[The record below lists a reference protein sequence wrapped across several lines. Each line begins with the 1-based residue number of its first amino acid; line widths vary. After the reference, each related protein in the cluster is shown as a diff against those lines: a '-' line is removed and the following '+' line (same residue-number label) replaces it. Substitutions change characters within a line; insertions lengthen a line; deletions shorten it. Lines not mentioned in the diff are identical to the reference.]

1 MSESFACGC
10 MMRMRATDIFCSWWI
25 YKHWKRKKKLTWTL
39 VWSVGFSLLLLISQS
54 CAFAF
59 FSSPTTRLLDTG
71 CFSACANT
79 DPSEETGSCCRP
91 GCPGRLAV
99 CWLAALCFSFSFSP
113 SSISAPLSDG
123 LPFLER
129 HPLAIDKGPMEWS
142 PRTSEGAVSETKST
156 EVDFFLPGAFF
167 EARVKIGSS
176 VSLPSTVNK
185 LEGAVGE
192 PSGEGILLF
201 FSESFLPSRL
211 FSFSFSRFFSKS
223 LSFSFGDGSWEID
236 TLLSLAPFPA
246 PRTVS
251 WALGGKFWKRGEE
264 ELEVF
269 DEGGGFPAVPLLLS
283 VVPWDARLR
292 DTLEKVLNGAG
303 FKALVASGI
312 EETPCKELGLLVET
326 EPVSTD
332 VSEDPF
338 LTDNCPPIWLLRLV
352 IEWEG
357 DRRWPRDVA
366 GPSCLLRLEIRFEL
380 GDVWCGERE
389 PGLLPEDE
397 CRVTDSKIREWAS
410 LGVKRGG
417 RSNGLRFWTGASK
430 RDEEGCWWWV
440 CECRGAKRRFPVPA
454 ALLGAGKGTVGLPPA
469 PLTPWRDSPTSS
481 AVRGGGRKL
490 SNMGLR
496 ISPSLAY
503 LAEEKYWC
511 SGWDREVQ
519 RKVGSL
525 KIERFRLSD
534 KPERTDDPGIKGGTG
549 WDIQVDWAWCS
560 VIAAVLEEADW
571 GSCGGVRSGGG
582 GGEDEDEA
590 VDEACWELT
599 KVEDIST
606 PVGGLMIGFFATVAS
621 VSRGLWFGL
630 SRLTPWPLRPRRFLS
645 CKTCSGSGSEGGE
658 GSFALC
664 NKLAFL
670 SPCKDGEWSSVSD
683 KACVASEAWES
694 HDESSKLGLLDLE
707 DSAEESW
714 EECWDTALEPQD
726 AALLLNRPLVAL
738 LALVFSRLGVVDW
751 TLGEGAGGGGGGRLS
766 VGAPEL
772 PVVTLSAE
780 DTCEGAG
787 EDEVVGWEDA
797 DTADVAV
804 SNRAIF
810 RWGVGVPKLPSSS
823 IKRLGVL
830 MMRRETVLTTGI
842 INCLMFFSWVFLMPA
857 SMAPVPL
864 LPLATASF
872 SRRFCAPFLA
882 RWSSCLAIV
891 ASVRFEEGTILT
903 GFRWRGLFL
912 RPIVLPGLE
921 EAGEAAELQESW
933 SSISSTLLGMD
944 SCSPTL
950 ALKVLCFP
958 SPHSMAADRCAA
970 PAAAA
975 ASAFKRS
982 AEGGRPRLRRG
993 TPGKVLRRDLRG
1005 ESLVA
1010 LSLFR
1015 LLTLA
1020 SPRPP
1025 LGSCASLSFGWE
1037 GPNGALL
1044 ALFLSSS
1051 VSTPSSDP
1059 SCLLSSATVVLQ
1071 HFLLLEDGGRP
1082 LLFSPVP
1089 GGLPGSLLIFSAGLS
1104 GPSGF
1109 DCVEEG
1115 REVCEGKLGADL
1127 CAVRTRGGRPL
1138 GFFSCG
1144 DGVSDKI
1151 GKKNH
1156 VSLYAMYYCTCIE
1169 NIIHK
1174 KDHTSTPPWE
1184 TGEITL
1190 KI

>member
-1 MSESFACGC
+1 MAVWWEWEKQTF
-10 MMRMRATDIFCSWWI
+10 FCSGWLW
-25 YKHWKRKKKLTWTL
+25 RRCKKEEKLTWTL
-39 VWSVGFSLLLLISQS
+39 VWSAGFSLLFLISQS
-54 CAFAF
+54 WAFAF
-59 FSSPTTRLLDTG
+59 FSSPTTRLSVTG

-79 DPSEETGSCCRP
+79 DPREETGSCCLP

-99 CWLAALCFSFSFSP
+99 CWLLCFSLSFSP
-113 SSISAPLSDG
+113 SSISAPFSDG

-129 HPLAIDKGPMEWS
+129 RPLAIDQGPVEWS
-142 PRTSEGAVSETKST
+142 PRTSAGAASETNST

-167 EARVKIGSS
+167 EARVKIVSS
-176 VSLPSTVNK
+176 VSLISTVNK
-185 LEGAVGE
+185 LEGALGE
-192 PSGEGILLF
+192 PSREGTLLF
-201 FSESFLPSRL
+201 FSESFLPSLL
-211 FSFSFSRFFSKS
+211 FSFSFSRLFSES
-223 LSFSFGDGSWEID
+223 LSFSFGEGSWELD
-236 TLLSLAPFPA
+236 KLLSLAPFPA

-251 WALGGKFWKRGEE
+251 WALDGKFWKRGEE
-264 ELEVF
+264 ELDVF
-269 DEGGGFPAVPLLLS
+269 DKGGGFPAVPLLLS

-303 FKALVASGI
+303 FKALVASGL

-326 EPVSTD
+326 EPVSTA

-338 LTDNCPPIWLLRLV
+338 PTDNCPPIWLLRLV

-357 DRRWPRDVA
+357 DRRWPRAVPEP
-366 GPSCLLRLEIRFEL
+366 GRLLHLVILFEVE
-380 GDVWCGERE
+380 DVWCGERE

-397 CRVTDSKIREWAS
+397 CRVTDSKMREWAS
-410 LGVKRGG
+410 LGVKRGA

-440 CECRGAKRRFPVPA
+440 WVWRGAKRRVPVPA
-454 ALLGAGKGTVGLPPA
+454 PLLGAGKGTGGVPPA

-519 RKVGSL
+519 RKVGCL

-534 KPERTDDPGIKGGTG
+534 KLERTDDPAIKGGTG
-549 WDIQVDWAWCS
+549 WDIHVDWEWCS

-582 GGEDEDEA
+582 GGEDEDKA
-590 VDEACWELT
+590 VDEACWELA
-599 KVEDIST
+599 KVEEDIST
-606 PVGGLMIGFFATVAS
+606 PVGGLMIGFFAAVAR

-645 CKTCSGSGSEGGE
+645 CNIWPGSGSEGGE
-658 GSFALC
+658 GSCALC

-670 SPCKDGEWSSVSD
+670 SPCKDGVWSSASD

-694 HDESSKLGLLDLE
+694 HDESSKLGLLDRE

-738 LALVFSRLGVVDW
+738 LALLFNRLGAVDW
-751 TLGEGAGGGGGGRLS
+751 TLEEGAGGGGGGRLS
-766 VGAPEL
+766 VGALEL
-772 PVVTLSAE
+772 PVVALSVE
-780 DTCEGAG
+780 DSCAGAG
-787 EDEVVGWEDA
+787 EEEVVGVGWEDVE
-797 DTADVAV
+797 TADAAV

-810 RWGVGVPKLPSSS
+810 RWGVALPKLPSSS

-891 ASVRFEEGTILT
+891 ASVRLEDGTIRT

-921 EAGEAAELQESW
+921 EAGEAATLQESW
-933 SSISSTLLGMD
+933 SSTSSVLRCVD
-944 SCSPTL
+944 WCCSPTL
-950 ALKVLCFP
+950 ALKALCFP
-958 SPHSMAADRCAA
+958 SPHSTAAGRCAA
-970 PAAAA
+970 PAAA

-993 TPGKVLRRDLRG
+993 MPGKVLRRDLRG
-1005 ESLVA
+1005 ESLVV

-1015 LLTLA
+1015 LPTLA

-1051 VSTPSSDP
+1051 VSTPSSEP
-1059 SCLLSSATVVLQ
+1059 SCLLSSPTAVLQ
-1071 HFLLLEDGGRP
+1071 AFLLLEDGGRP

-1089 GGLPGSLLIFSAGLS
+1089 GGLPGSLFIFSADLS

-1115 REVCEGKLGADL
+1115 REVCEGKLGAAF
-1127 CAVRTRGGRPL
+1127 CVVRTRGGRPL
-1138 GFFSCG
+1138 GFFSCM

-1151 GKKNH
+1151 RKKE
-1156 VSLYAMYYCTCIE
+1156 S
-1169 NIIHK
+1169 
-1174 KDHTSTPPWE
+1174 P
-1184 TGEITL
+1184 
-1190 KI
+1190 